1 MTTILDASHHNDVEL
16 FAARTVPGPRSAHL
30 LAEQERQESN
40 ARTYPRRL
48 PFGIASARGSI
59 ITDVDGNHYVDLLAG
74 AGVLA
79 LGHSHPEL
87 VTIAQRQFELLV
99 HGLDM
104 PTPIKAEFTGKL
116 LRRIPGYDAEA
127 ANWKVHFCGPTGA
140 NAVDAAIKL
149 ARIVTGRHGVVSF
162 QGGFHGT
169 THLTMGITGL
179 LSQRSGIAGIGDGVT
194 FLPYSDS
201 RNYPDQRPEDAR
213 YHTTLIESLLTDPN
227 GGIPA
232 PAAIILEIVQG
243 EGGVVLGDPH
253 FLATVADL
261 AHRLGAL
268 LIIDEIQTGCGRT
281 GTFFA
286 YERHGIRPD
295 IVCLS
300 KALSGIGTPVS
311 VLLYRSEHDVWRPG
325 THTGTFRG
333 NQIAFAAGSAFLDIL
348 DRDGIL
354 DHVAAIERTVAAVL
368 GPLPD
373 LFPHVYEVRG
383 IGAMWGVE
391 FVAESGRRDSG
402 GPIARAV
409 QERCVHRGVV
419 TEVGGRN
426 DSVLRLLPPLNI
438 DLDLLTDACTV
449 IATAVDEVLTAG
461 AVR

>member
-1 MTTILDASHHNDVEL
+1 MTTTVGASRHDNLEL
-16 FAARTVPGPRSAHL
+16 FTTRILPGPRSAGL
-30 LAEQERQESN
+30 LADQERQESN

-59 ITDVDGNHYVDLLAG
+59 ITDVDGHRYVDLLSG

-87 VTIAQRQFELLV
+87 TAIAQRQLELFV

-104 PTPIKAEFTGKL
+104 PTPAKAEFTDKL
-116 LRRIPGYDAEA
+116 LRRIPGYDPDPG
-127 ANWKVHFCGPTGA
+127 NWKIHFCGPTGA
-140 NAVDAAIKL
+140 NAVDAAVKL
-149 ARIVTGRHGVVSF
+149 ARVATGRHGVVSF

-169 THLTMGITGL
+169 THLTMGLTGL
-179 LSQRSGIAGIGDGVT
+179 LAHRAGLAGIGDGVT
-194 FLPYSDS
+194 FLPYSDN
-201 RNYPDQRPEDAR
+201 RNYPDQRAGNQR
-213 YHTTLIESLLTDPN
+213 FHTTLIESLLTDPN
-227 GGIPA
+227 GGIPE

-243 EGGVVLGDPH
+243 EGGVVLGDH
-253 FLATVADL
+253 DFLTTVADL

-286 YERHGIRPD
+286 FERHGIQPD

-311 VLLYRSEHDVWRPG
+311 VLLYRSEHDVWQPG

-333 NQIAFAAGSAFLDIL
+333 NQIAFATGSAFLDLL

-354 DHVAAIERTVAAVL
+354 DHVAAIERAIEATL
-368 GPLPD
+368 GPVRDRYPEVHD
-373 LFPHVYEVRG
+373 VRG
-383 IGAMWGVE
+383 IGAMWGIE
-391 FVAESGRRDSG
+391 FAVAPGRRDTG
-402 GPIARAV
+402 GAIAKAV
-409 QERCVHRGVV
+409 QSLCVRRGVV

-438 DLDLLTDACTV
+438 DLDLLADACAV
-449 IATAVDEVLTAG
+449 ITTAIDEVLTTG
-461 AVR
+461 VTR